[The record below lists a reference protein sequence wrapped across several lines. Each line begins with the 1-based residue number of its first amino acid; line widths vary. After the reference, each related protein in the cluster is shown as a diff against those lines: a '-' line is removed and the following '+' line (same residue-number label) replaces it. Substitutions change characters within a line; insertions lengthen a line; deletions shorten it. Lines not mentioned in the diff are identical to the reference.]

1 MVCPILGR
9 VADESFLSPED
20 STLGEQLLT
29 DGYVIRPTESVDCLK
44 SFRSAIVD
52 YANDWLNKDGQPKR
66 IVDLKDSHMSIPQDR
81 INDIRLSLFA
91 RLNSLHKARWN
102 YFSLASDLLQRL
114 VGNELAMQNK
124 LNLSIQQP
132 GDQTSV
138 LELHSDV
145 WTGDSPFQVV
155 LWVPLTDTSATNAMF
170 LLPPE
175 NSREAYAR
183 ARAGDLRSM
192 ADIHV
197 AYQEHFRTIEVR
209 FGEILVFDSSCLH
222 GNQINTTTTSRWSLN
237 CRVAS
242 LMAPATTPERRLG
255 SYYTPIMVRPATR
268 MGLRAAEAL
277 GLIE

>member
-1 MVCPILGR
+1 MTN
-9 VADESFLSPED
+9 DSFLSSED
-20 STLGEQLLT
+20 AMLSKRFLA
-29 DGYVIRPTESVDCLK
+29 DGYVIRPSESRETLE
-44 SFRSAIVD
+44 SLRSAIIKN
-52 YANDWLNKDGQPKR
+52 ANDWLVKDGQPAP
-66 IVDLKDSHMSIPQDR
+66 IVELQQSHMSIPSKR

-91 RLNSLHKARWN
+91 QLNSLQQSRRM

-145 WTGDSPFQVV
+145 WAGDSPFQVV
-155 LWVPLTDTSATNAMF
+155 LWVPLTDTSGTNAMF

-175 NSREAYAR
+175 KSKEAYTR
-183 ARAGDLRSM
+183 ARAGELRSM
-192 ADIHV
+192 AEIHV
-197 AYQEHFRTIEVR
+197 AYQDQFRAIEVK
-209 FGEILVFDSSCLH
+209 FGDILVFDSNCLH
-222 GNQINTTTTSRWSLN
+222 GNQLNTTNVSRWSLN
-237 CRVAS
+237 CRIAS

-268 MGLRAAEAL
+268 MGLRAIDAL
-277 GLIE
+277 GLLE